1 MKKITKIIKIVVLL
15 LFTLL
20 SCRHGGKKGTDGL
33 AGDPELKIKSLTIF
47 TQDAIA
53 QNYKIEVEND
63 VTELKATNV
72 SATFTYGKKTEPIT
86 VTVTNGKLNIV
97 GDNTI
102 TLSVSPIAGK
112 HKDWNQPVTIKRK
125 AIDMATLSKETT
137 KFIDEAITISENTII
152 TSESGGV
159 FFEGRTVKLSN
170 FAIAKTEIPY
180 WLWYEVLKI
189 AEKKGYVFESKG
201 KEGSKG
207 NEGASPTTK
216 KNEPV
221 TYVGWRDCI
230 VWCNAFTEIFYK
242 DKNKC
247 VYLKVK
253 DGEPIK
259 DATNANEC
267 DNAYFDQTKKGFRLS
282 TEAEWEYAARMQK
295 DGKLSPSNYLSGAT
309 KDYTD
314 DAECKLVAW
323 YSKNSEGK
331 TQEVG
336 KRKVNA
342 LGLRDMSGNV
352 KEWCWDRYGKINKGN
367 EENPTGA
374 STGAFRVLRG
384 GGFTSSA
391 ESCSVG
397 NRFGTQYLNA
407 SDDTGFRLAWY
418 K

>member
-1 MKKITKIIKIVVLL
+1 MKKITKIIKIVVILI
-15 LFTLL
+15 FTLV
-20 SCRHGGKKGTDGL
+20 SCGHNDNKGADGL
-33 AGDPELKIKSLTIF
+33 VGDHELKIRSLIIF

-53 QNYKIEVEND
+53 KNYKVEVEND

-72 SATFTYGKKTEPIT
+72 SATFTYGEKTKSIA
-86 VTVTNGKLNIV
+86 VTVTNGKLNII
-97 GDNTI
+97 GDNTV

-112 HKDWNQPVTIKRK
+112 HKGWNQSVTIKRK
-125 AIDMATLSKETT
+125 TIDMATLSKEAI

-152 TSESGGV
+152 TSEFGGV
-159 FFEGRTVKLSN
+159 FFEGHTVKLSN

-180 WLWYEVLKI
+180 WLWYEVLTI

-242 DKNKC
+242 DTNKC
-247 VYLKVK
+247 VYLKLK
-253 DGEPIK
+253 DGEHIK

-267 DNAYFDQTKKGFRLS
+267 DNAYFDQTKNGFRLP
-282 TEAEWEYAARMQK
+282 TEAEWEYAARKQN
-295 DGKLSPSNYLSGAT
+295 DGKLSSSNYLSGAT
-309 KDYTD
+309 KDYTNNT
-314 DAECKLVAW
+314 ECKLVAW
-323 YSKNSEGK
+323 YSENSEGK

-336 KRKVNA
+336 KRRANS

-397 NRFGTQYLNA
+397 NRFGTQYLDA
-407 SDDTGFRLAWY
+407 SDDSGFRLAWY